1 MNNEIEQTNN
11 EPEVSYNNQPRQRSR
26 SMTPNRLLT
35 QQIQLSI
42 ALNDDRKRFT
52 QNLSLFILLI
62 VNLLERFA
70 YYGLICNYVLYLN
83 KQPLFWE
90 SYNASTI
97 LLIFLG
103 ITYVSSLVGGWVADS
118 LLGKFYTIAISYV
131 IYIIGYM
138 AFPLIAYDKN
148 NVPGYC
154 NSNRSIIDWIVI
166 NTADNKHLHED
177 TNQNSFSRTIGAES
191 CSWVIILTVIL
202 IGVAV
207 GFIKANLGPFGA
219 DQVKFSSK

>member
-1 MNNEIEQTNN
+1 
-11 EPEVSYNNQPRQRSR
+11 
-26 SMTPNRLLT
+26 MTPNRLLT